1 MNGRWERNK
10 GASGGRGRAQ
20 ASLRRAGLVVAAL
33 VAGWSTPAAALM
45 PPYVYEAARR
55 DAASVIVIAVQKVMS
70 PQESFGACTV
80 TGTVA
85 RVERGTAYKQGQ
97 AVKIAVPCARP
108 GASPPLGGTIWQP
121 VERLEKSRFGR
132 AYLDAAGQ
140 VVLSQYEQL
149 AAAP

>member
-1 MNGRWERNK
+1 MIGRSGR
-10 GASGGRGRAQ
+10 GAGGAGGRRGAW
-20 ASLRRAGLVVAAL
+20 RRAGLLVAVL
-33 VAGWSTPAAALM
+33 VAGWSGPAAALM

-55 DAASVIVIAVQKVMS
+55 DAASVIVITVQKVTP

-80 TGTVA
+80 TGAVV
-85 RVERGTAYKQGQ
+85 RVERGNAHKPGQ
-97 AVKIAVPCARP
+97 AVTIAVPCARP
-108 GASPPLGGTIWQP
+108 GASPPIGGTIWQP
-121 VERLEKSRFGR
+121 LDTLAKSHFGR